1 MHQEV
6 AHDKGQN
13 RGKEQHSH
21 VQVEVNV
28 VIVGGVV
35 WFRGLHS
42 SRTGIQAHSE
52 HRHHRSS
59 GGRFT
64 ANISAVRFLS
74 CGLFFFAA

>member
-1 MHQEV
+1 
-6 AHDKGQN
+6 
-13 RGKEQHSH
+13 
-21 VQVEVNV
+21 